1 MEQQTV
7 AFSATILDPLVKEI
21 PEDPV
26 KVGPDPIVELKNEHV
41 EPPALEP
48 PPLARQCCY
57 MPPVIEHP
65 QERFE
70 RHGELVDALPSIFIA
85 FGFAYA
91 FGILTGGLIFS
102 SPSMTVPA

>member
-26 KVGPDPIVELKNEHV
+26 KVVPEPIIEMKKECV

-57 MPPVIEHP
+57 IEHP